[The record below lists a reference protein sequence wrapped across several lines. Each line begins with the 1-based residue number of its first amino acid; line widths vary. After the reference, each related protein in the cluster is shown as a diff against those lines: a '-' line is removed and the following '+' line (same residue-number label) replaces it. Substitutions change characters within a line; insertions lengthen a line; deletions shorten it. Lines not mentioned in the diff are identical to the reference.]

1 MSNKSLHKDIENWAV
16 LLGGGVSLLVIC
28 NVVLLVVVCLLISG
42 CSTSRKVER
51 MQERQ
56 MRAEIG
62 MVEEIPGRAGN
73 DGEKIS
79 PRTSFGRNDNKGMPG
94 QAGHDGRGDN
104 AVRDTTLDTSSEG
117 PIIMNAV
124 RDEDGNMVATDVLEA
139 ASVTARFRNIA
150 ERGGKVNIEFAVTVP
165 QDMMDP
171 QWQLRFYPGM
181 YVLEDTLGLDPVLIT
196 GQEYRNEQ
204 MRGYR
209 RYEKFLQSIVT
220 DSMEFVNMKLLEIFI
235 ERNIPALY
243 AFRADS
249 TFVSDAEFA
258 SAFGVT
264 EQQAIEHYTNR
275 LAKSANE
282 RRKARKAERFR
293 QYVKV
298 PIEQGFRLDTVM
310 REINGDFRYVYS
322 HTLASRPRLRKV
334 DVVLSGAI
342 YQEDVKIYDIPEC
355 EPLTYYISSLS
366 AFVDG
371 TERYMTKVIE
381 RKVSANTACYVE
393 FEHDR
398 YEVDESLGYNRDEIG
413 RIKKNLSALIDNDEF
428 EMDSI
433 VVTASSSPEG
443 TVAYNTRLT
452 QRRSEAVAEY
462 FRRYIDEYRDSM
474 KADEGFAVDMTGDPR
489 SEPGMTGEGIRF
501 ISRNDA
507 ENWRMLD
514 VLVAEDTVMS
524 YEDKIAYIN
533 AYELD
538 DLDQREEVLQKL
550 GCYRHLREKVYPR
563 LRTVKFDFYLHRK
576 DMQKDTVHT
585 TVIDS
590 TYMAGVQAIRDRDYE
605 TAVTLL
611 RPYQDYNAAVAF
623 CALDYNASALAILE
637 RLHRTDQVNYM
648 LAIVYS
654 RLGEIEKAARCYEEA
669 CRQNP
674 GFVHRG
680 NLDPEISR
688 LSVFR

>member
-1 MSNKSLHKDIENWAV
+1 MSNKGLHKDIENWAV
-16 LLGGGVSLLVIC
+16 LLGGGMSLLVIC
-28 NVVLLVVVCLLISG
+28 NIVLLVVVCLLISG
-42 CSTSRKVER
+42 CGTSRKVER

-62 MVEEIPGRAGN
+62 MVEEMPDRVGHDGEVGN
-73 DGEKIS
+73 DG
-79 PRTSFGRNDNKGMPG
+79 
-94 QAGHDGRGDN
+94 
-104 AVRDTTLDTSSEG
+104 RDTTVVMEAEG

-139 ASVTARFRNIA
+139 ASVTARFRNVA

-171 QWQLRFYPGM
+171 QWQLRFYPQM
-181 YVLEDTLGLDPVLIT
+181 YVLEDTLGLDPILIT

-220 DSMEFVNMKLLEIFI
+220 DSMEFVNMRLLEIFI

-243 AFRADS
+243 AFRTDS

-264 EQQAIEHYTNR
+264 EQQAVEHYTNK

-282 RRKARKAERFR
+282 RRKARKEERFR
-293 QYVKV
+293 HYVKV
-298 PIEQGFRLDTVM
+298 PIEQGFRLDTVI

-334 DVVLSGAI
+334 DVVLSGEI

-413 RIKKNLSALIDNDEF
+413 RIKKNLSALVDNDEF

-443 TVAYNTRLT
+443 TVAYNTSLT

-462 FRRYIDEYRDSM
+462 FRMFIDEYRDLL
-474 KADEGFAVDMTGDPR
+474 KADEGFVVDMTGDPR
-489 SEPGMTGEGIRF
+489 SEPGMTGERILF
-501 ISRNDA
+501 VARNDA

-524 YEDKIAYIN
+524 YEEKIAYIN
-533 AYELD
+533 ACEVA
-538 DLDQREEVLQKL
+538 DLDVREEVLQNL

-611 RPYQDYNAAVAF
+611 RPYRDFNAVVAF
-623 CALDYNASALAILE
+623 CALDYNASALDILE
-637 RLHRTDQVNYM
+637 NLPKSDQVNYM

-654 RLGEIEKAARCYEEA
+654 RLGEIEKAVRCYEEA

-688 LSVFR
+688 LRSK

>member
-1 MSNKSLHKDIENWAV
+1 
-16 LLGGGVSLLVIC
+16 
-28 NVVLLVVVCLLISG
+28 
-42 CSTSRKVER
+42 
-51 MQERQ
+51 

-62 MVEEIPGRAGN
+62 MVEEIPGRAG
-73 DGEKIS
+73 
-79 PRTSFGRNDNKGMPG
+79 
-94 QAGHDGRGDN
+94 HDGWSPVGAGDDG
-104 AVRDTTLDTSSEG
+104 RDTTVVMEAEG

-124 RDEDGNMVATDVLEA
+124 RDEDGNMVVTDVLEA
-139 ASVTARFRNIA
+139 ASVTARFRNVA

-171 QWQLRFYPGM
+171 QWQLRFNPRM
-181 YVLEDTLGLDPVLIT
+181 YVLEDTLGLDPILIT

-209 RYEKFLQSIVT
+209 RYEKFLCSIVT
-220 DSMEFVNMKLLEIFI
+220 DSMEFVNLRLLEIFI

-243 AFRADS
+243 AFRTDS

-264 EQQAIEHYTNR
+264 EQQAVEHYTNK

-282 RRKARKAERFR
+282 RRKARKEERFR

-298 PIEQGFRLDTVM
+298 PIKQGFRLDTVM

-462 FRRYIDEYRDSM
+462 FRRFIDEYRDSV
-474 KADEGFAVDMTGDPR
+474 KVDEGFVVDLAGDSR
-489 SEPGMTGEGIRF
+489 SEPGMTKVEPGMTGEEYPETPVRKSFAYAQDDNGDAQDDNRERIQF
-501 ISRNDA
+501 IARNDA

-533 AYELD
+533 ACELD
-538 DLDQREEVLQKL
+538 DLDRREEVLQKL

-563 LRTVKFDFYLHRK
+563 LRTVKFNFYLHRK

-590 TYMAGVQAIRDRDYE
+590 TYMAGAQAIRDRDYE

>member
-1 MSNKSLHKDIENWAV
+1 MSNKGLHKDIENWAV
-16 LLGGGVSLLVIC
+16 LLGGGMSLLVIC
-28 NVVLLVVVCLLISG
+28 NIVLLVVVCLLISG
-42 CSTSRKVER
+42 CGTSRKVER

-62 MVEEIPGRAGN
+62 MVEEIPGRAGHDGEVGN
-73 DGEKIS
+73 DGRS
-79 PRTSFGRNDNKGMPG
+79 PVG
-94 QAGHDGRGDN
+94 AGDDG
-104 AVRDTTLDTSSEG
+104 RDTTVVMEAEG

-139 ASVTARFRNIA
+139 ASVTARFRNVA

-171 QWQLRFYPGM
+171 QWQLRFYPRM
-181 YVLEDTLGLDPVLIT
+181 YVLEDTLGLDPILIT

-220 DSMEFVNMKLLEIFI
+220 DSMEFVNMRLLEIFI

-243 AFRADS
+243 AFRTDS

-282 RRKARKAERFR
+282 RRKARKEERFR

-334 DVVLSGAI
+334 DVVLSGEI

-462 FRRYIDEYRDSM
+462 FRRFIDEYRDSV

-489 SEPGMTGEGIRF
+489 SMPGMTKVEPGMTGEGIRF
-501 ISRNDA
+501 IARNDA

-533 AYELD
+533 ACELD
-538 DLDQREEVLQKL
+538 DLDRREEVLQKL

-654 RLGEIEKAARCYEEA
+654 RLGEIEKAVRCYEEA

>member
-1 MSNKSLHKDIENWAV
+1 MSDKGLHKDIENWAV
-16 LLGGGVSLLVIC
+16 LLGGGMSLLVIC
-28 NVVLLVVVCLLISG
+28 NIVLLVVVCLLISG
-42 CSTSRKVER
+42 CGTSWKVER

-62 MVEEIPGRAGN
+62 MVEDEIAGRADN
-73 DGEKIS
+73 DGRF
-79 PRTSFGRNDNKGMPG
+79 PVG
-94 QAGHDGRGDN
+94 AGDDG
-104 AVRDTTLDTSSEG
+104 RDTTVVMEGGG

-124 RDEDGNMVATDVLEA
+124 RDEDGNMVATDVIEA
-139 ASVTARFRNIA
+139 ASITARFRNVA

-165 QDMMDP
+165 QDMIDP
-171 QWQLRFYPGM
+171 QWQLRFYPQM
-181 YVLEDTLGLDPVLIT
+181 YVLEDTVGLDPVLIT

-209 RYEKFLQSIVT
+209 RYEKFLCSIVT
-220 DSMEFVNMKLLEIFI
+220 DSMEFVNLRLLEIFI

-243 AFRADS
+243 AFRTDS

-258 SAFGVT
+258 SAYGVT
-264 EQQAIEHYTNR
+264 EQEAIEHYTNK
-275 LAKSANE
+275 LARSANE
-282 RRKARKAERFR
+282 RRKARKDTKFR
-293 QYVKV
+293 QYVSV
-298 PIEQGFRLDTVM
+298 PIEGKGIRLDTVI
-310 REINGDFRYVYS
+310 RELNGDFRYVYS
-322 HTLASRPRLRKV
+322 YTLASRPHLRKV

-342 YQEDVKIYDIPEC
+342 YKEDVKIYDIPEC

-381 RKVSANTACYVE
+381 RKVYANTACYVE
-393 FEHDR
+393 FEHDSFV
-398 YEVDESLGYNRDEIG
+398 VDETLGYNRDEIG
-413 RIKKNLSALIDNDEF
+413 RIKGNLAALIDNDEF
-428 EMDSI
+428 AMDSI
-433 VVTASSSPEG
+433 IVTASSSPEG

-462 FRRYIDEYRDSM
+462 FRGYIDEYRDSV

-489 SEPGMTGEGIRF
+489 SEPGMTGERILF
-501 ISRNDA
+501 VARNDA

-524 YEDKIAYIN
+524 YEEKIAYIN
-533 AYELD
+533 ACEVA
-538 DLDQREEVLQKL
+538 DLDVREEVLQKL

-590 TYMAGVQAIRDRDYE
+590 TYMAGVQAIRDREYE

-654 RLGEIEKAARCYEEA
+654 RLGEIEKAVRCYEEA

>member
-1 MSNKSLHKDIENWAV
+1 MINKDTNKEIEALAV
-16 LLGGGVSLLVIC
+16 LFGGGISLLAIC
-28 NVVLLVVVCLLISG
+28 NVVLMVIVCVLMSS
-42 CSTSRKVER
+42 CSSARKVER

-62 MVEEIPGRAGN
+62 MVEE
-73 DGEKIS
+73 
-79 PRTSFGRNDNKGMPG
+79 MPDRV
-94 QAGHDGRGDN
+94 GHDGCSPVGAGDDG
-104 AVRDTTLDTSSEG
+104 RDTTVVMEGGG

-124 RDEDGNMVATDVLEA
+124 SDEDGNMVATDVLEA
-139 ASVTARFRNIA
+139 ASVTARFRNVA

-171 QWQLRFYPGM
+171 QWQLRFYPRM
-181 YVLEDTLGLDPVLIT
+181 YVLEDTLGLDPILIT

-243 AFRADS
+243 AFRTDT

-282 RRKARKAERFR
+282 RRKARKEERFR

-462 FRRYIDEYRDSM
+462 FRRFIDEYRDSV

-501 ISRNDA
+501 IARNDA

-533 AYELD
+533 ACEVA

-611 RPYQDYNAAVAF
+611 RPYQDYNSAVAF

-637 RLHRTDQVNYM
+637 RLPKTDKVNYM

-654 RLGEIEKAARCYEEA
+654 RLGETDKAVRCYEEA
-669 CRQNP
+669 CRLNP

-680 NLDPEISR
+680 NLDPEVMMLKDFSTPFGR
-688 LSVFR
+688 SK